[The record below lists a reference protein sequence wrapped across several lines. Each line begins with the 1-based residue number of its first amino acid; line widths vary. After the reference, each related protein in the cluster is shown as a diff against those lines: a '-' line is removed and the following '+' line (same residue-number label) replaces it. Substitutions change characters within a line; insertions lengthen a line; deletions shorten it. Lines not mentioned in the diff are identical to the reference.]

1 MEPRTSWVQITRLV
15 RGTDANN
22 PKPLLAGIGRLYRGY
37 VLFMRFDVQELTTS
51 LGVSMARSMLTHGLL
66 WTIVDAA
73 GNWID
78 TRPLERWAG
87 ASI

>member
-1 MEPRTSWVQITRLV
+1 MAYSPESQ
-15 RGTDANN
+15 
-22 PKPLLAGIGRLYRGY
+22 YR
-37 VLFMRFDVQELTTS
+37 RSDELTLAR

-73 GNWID
+73 GDWID

-87 ASI
+87 QGSA